1 MSYIIQQEC
10 SQKIIQWLLFLSSR
24 ESLEAKCIED
34 PACTSKFI
42 RHASLWGR
50 FGPHSILCPSCMPI
64 MFSLSSPN
72 HENLSLFHLQTHTY
86 TLTFWLILK
95 ILKELDFYFYLNLG
109 TLLGFDYKFVNVGYA
124 RTGIS
129 WVAHSAHAQWTWSGI
144 WYSF

>member
-1 MSYIIQQEC
+1 M
-10 SQKIIQWLLFLSSR
+10 
-24 ESLEAKCIED
+24 EAKCIED

-72 HENLSLFHLQTHTY
+72 QENLSLFHLQTHKHAHTHTHTHILTY
-86 TLTFWLILK
+86 PKDIK
-95 ILKELDFYFYLNLG
+95 IIIFYFYFILG
-109 TLLGFDYKFVNVGYA
+109 TLKGFDYKFVNVGYA

-129 WVAHSAHAQWTWSGI
+129 WVAHSAHAQ
-144 WYSF
+144 